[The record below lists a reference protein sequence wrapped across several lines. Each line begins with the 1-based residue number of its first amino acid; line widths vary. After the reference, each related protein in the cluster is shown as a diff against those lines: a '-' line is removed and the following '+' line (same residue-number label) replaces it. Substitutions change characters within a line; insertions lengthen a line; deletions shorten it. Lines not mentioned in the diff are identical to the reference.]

1 MIVAAA
7 GPRGGDGGAVVLV
20 DAEGRDSAE
29 SHAALA
35 AARLA
40 VVPVT
45 PEQAD
50 LSTRYQLIARL
61 NAARMFNP
69 GLHVLFV
76 QVGGAGEPT
85 DAERAVV
92 RAYVAQ
98 VMSATL
104 AGTVIHGQPPSD
116 MDALCR
122 EVLIV

>member
-1 MIVAAA
+1 MIA
-7 GPRGGDGGAVVLV
+7 GPGAVVLV

-40 VVPVT
+40 LVPLT

-69 GLHVLFV
+69 GLHVHFV
-76 QVGGAGEPT
+76 LVGEAT
-85 DAERAVV
+85 DAERAAVC
-92 RAYVAQ
+92 AYVAQ

-104 AGTVIHGQPPSD
+104 ASTVIHGRAPADVAS
-116 MDALCR
+116 LCR
-122 EVLIV
+122 EVFTV